1 MSTHLIK
8 VPGVLRL
15 KRWGL
20 LDEVVRAANCPQ
32 ISKVTFDLG
41 AFSLTGSAPSADGT
55 AECYAPRC
63 IQLDKIL
70 VEAAVEAGVE
80 LREGFRVREILM
92 DNAQVT
98 GVSGREVD
106 GEIVTEKARIVVG
119 ADGLNSTVA
128 QAVQAPAYHRKPT
141 LTCACYA
148 YWSGVALDGL
158 HICPREGRMTIAF
171 PTNDTLACVYVAWPK
186 QEFRAFRSD
195 IENSYLKT
203 VELVPK
209 LAERVRAG
217 KREERFVGTAVL
229 PNFFCKPDGP
239 GWALVGDAGYHKD
252 PVTAQGITD
261 AFRDAELLAEAIDA
275 GFSGQRPLEEALA
288 GYERQRN
295 QAAMPMFDNTCRR
308 ATLAPPTSEMW
319 KLLAALRGNQ
329 KETDNFLGTI
339 QGTVSIREFFAPEN
353 VQRII
358 SAA

>member
-1 MSTHLIK
+1 
-8 VPGVLRL
+8 
-15 KRWGL
+15 
-20 LDEVVRAANCPQ
+20 
-32 ISKVTFDLG
+32 
-41 AFSLTGSAPSADGT
+41 
-55 AECYAPRC
+55 
-63 IQLDKIL
+63 
-70 VEAAVEAGVE
+70 
-80 LREGFRVREILM
+80 
-92 DNAQVT
+92 
-98 GVSGREVD
+98 
-106 GEIVTEKARIVVG
+106 
-119 ADGLNSTVA
+119 
-128 QAVQAPAYHRKPT
+128 
-141 LTCACYA
+141 
-148 YWSGVALDGL
+148 
-158 HICPREGRMTIAF
+158 MTIAF

-186 QEFRAFRSD
+186 QEFRTFRSD

-203 VELVPK
+203 VELVSK

-229 PNFFCKPDGP
+229 PNFFCKPYGP

-308 ATLAPPTSEMW
+308 AALAPPTPEMR

-329 KETDNFLGTI
+329 KETDNFLGTL
-339 QGTVSIREFFAPEN
+339 QGTVSIPKFFAPEN